1 MAPKTQL
8 TRRHAFASFRERV
21 DLLKIEPA
29 RSLAKRV
36 HDNVESLHFLATLEH
51 WQEVNVSGVFTD
63 FCSEV
68 ESLCQ
73 SLPQILHHQKEIFN
87 SLFNHILRSDEHAVQ
102 PLLELLAQFVHDMGE
117 DFMPYYEQTLRLLTA
132 VAMAADPNLQK
143 GKTSGKSS
151 RNTEPADEDD
161 KETAELLSEN
171 LDAEENTVSIN
182 FSVSVSSSLG
192 GKHAS
197 TVLESSFNS
206 LAFIFKYL
214 SRTLAQDLIP
224 TVSLLSPLLSV
235 TKQTH
240 VARFCAEALSFLL
253 RKLKASALKSLT
265 NYVFSSELLENDTY
279 HDALVVLFSEAMTN
293 TAGTFHSKAP
303 LVLSALVE
311 TALSSTFLAVSVACD
326 VLLAAVEHGSS
337 ASVDRFYIQITE
349 YLDTVLDSGEPK
361 TLTAVSQLL
370 TALSFADSGRKV
382 SNWGPLLSTTR
393 NLAKAISGISKDSA
407 AFDSFIALLVVVFRN
422 ASIKDL
428 TGAHKDLFE
437 AALISGR
444 FLALVESSLVTNE
457 EKFLAFGN
465 SYIQTYINKIQLDDT
480 SLQQLAY
487 FLARSNEQ
495 LKVSVTA
502 RIQSHVISQIEEGN
516 SDLSNLYWRLLLLS
530 HTGIDASKTTLFVS
544 LFKQMEKDSRLSHD
558 TAASIV
564 DLLAESLKD
573 QSQIEEAFSIIL
585 DHIEKF
591 RESSVF
597 VAALHKFI
605 TKHSITVPQGLI
617 VEIAANLSYP
627 EHDIREKSISLLI
640 SASGKSCSSILS
652 EIKTIEQV
660 PLTISNG
667 RDIESRIR
675 SLANNFQAIGN
686 PSDIEKVLVGN
697 FMVGLL
703 ANKFQPCWTAVY
715 ESLPKLGA
723 CYGELW
729 LLLFA
734 LVKLNYSAQDEPYE
748 DSSDQTFENEVAS
761 WNCRNTRLLA
771 FVYSVNTNHISKYA
785 NVESS
790 LLENAEN
797 SRSNNSQSYV
807 IRNRAIHALSVIPSV
822 AESHSEDIIPLVLG
836 KVDEN
841 TDDELWP
848 LKDRSELINLLTK
861 FNNLRRVAHSDRLHD
876 HMMRLLAHKHSQVQ
890 KMALEVFFNWRI
902 PAVNKYRDNLRN
914 LLDDTLF
921 RDELSKFTAADSTFE
936 EQDLPILM
944 PFVLR
949 ILFGKAQ
956 GSPKS
961 NSKSGKKFAAFSVLH
976 NFSDKD
982 IAAFLAIGTDRLAYQ
997 QYFASQKI
1005 GDGDSDTLRKASG
1018 YVSLLNEVYGV
1029 LGAKHSAALE
1039 TTIEPLLYVL
1049 ILAQHVIEQG
1059 PDKTARTVRI
1069 NGMRALS
1076 SLFGLLGSYS
1086 WEKYISTIY
1095 GAILQPRLRLFA
1107 EENLQ
1112 QPSAL
1117 LRIMTGWIEY
1127 PDLHQFLWVDDCAP
1141 ARAIV
1146 LLLHSEHLKEGV
1158 LLGVLEFCI
1167 AALSQKAVD
1176 DRFYAVLAILVDAL
1190 LITLPSIIT
1199 RTTSTETNSQA
1210 VAILLL
1216 ILDGGYVDENDTRG
1230 ALVGALASALEKPPT
1245 QLAAKDKASVLLAL
1259 SALVRDYDC
1268 SFDDI
1273 RELYETCAKAFRVH
1287 RDKNI
1292 RLTLVAVFESIGERF
1307 VEYEGIARLLADL
1320 NAYSER
1326 RMHEYDFERRL
1337 DAFRAINDTKFRDFT
1352 PTQWLP
1358 IVYCALHFI
1367 NDPDELAIRTNA
1379 GYTLCRFADGFLER
1393 PETEAE
1399 PYVAMLRDVVL
1410 PHIRTGL
1417 RRPNDAVRSE
1427 NIGVLEHLVAHGT
1440 YVPEFSSMKALLFDE
1455 EANFFRDICHIQLYR
1470 RQTALRMLAAARGLL
1485 SDSCIAHYLL
1495 PIVENYAVCRDE
1507 KHRNIATDA
1516 VQCVGALLTCVTW
1529 SQYRAVLR
1537 RYMSDV
1543 RGAKEDLRDRVN
1555 VVVAAGAALATARGK
1570 PSPFI
1575 GTGTST
1581 RDQKGD
1587 ADASDAD
1594 ADGADADGADADGAA
1609 VDDALAITVDDAG
1622 ALARDLPDKEALTQY
1637 ILRDV
1642 VPALSKV
1649 LNVRDDDT
1657 IVSRAPLAEALTSF
1671 VTCLDPETLEA
1682 TLPGL
1687 LTNTCQVM
1695 RSRSEGLRDAVRKT
1709 LGRIAR
1715 ILGARYVRFI
1725 VKELQGALLRGSQIH
1740 VLAFTVH
1747 LLLAAL
1753 SSTLGDGD
1761 LDDAASVLVDVI
1773 MEDTFGAA
1781 GQEKDAEGYTS
1792 KMKEVKHKKSYDTA
1806 EVLAAHILLSVFA
1819 VLVAPIKLL
1828 LRETLSHKT
1837 EHKLDELMR
1846 RYALGLHHNAGAGT
1860 PQMLVLCYELH
1871 QQASGPQMPKKAVS
1885 EKELHFLVQPN
1896 RRAQGPPVA
1905 HLQAAHALNTFSW
1918 DLMRTALARHLHL
1931 LTVANIEGFIPMIR
1945 TGLGC
1950 GNERVTV
1957 AALKV
1962 LNMVVRLPFSDA
1974 VDEDL
1979 QSFAATCV
1987 DFVHDSP
1994 TTTTDLCQAA
2004 LRFLATV
2011 MRHKAEV
2018 PVSDST
2024 VSYVLTRVQPDLDE
2038 PNRQGL
2044 AFGFLR
2050 AVVARH
2056 RMLPEVYD
2064 VMDVVARIMVV
2075 NHTRE
2080 IRDMARTVYFQF
2092 LMEYDQ
2098 GRGRL
2103 DKQFRFLVNNLG
2115 YATPDG
2121 RMSVM
2126 ELVHQLVAKA
2136 GADFL
2141 AKVATS
2147 FFVALAN
2154 VVVADDSAKCREM
2167 AVALV
2172 AAIFS
2177 AVGPKNTSLVAYTG
2191 AWLRLD
2197 NRMLRRC
2204 GCSVY
2209 KAYLSEFGVGQ
2220 DALLDAAAIQVVKNT
2235 LEASKN
2241 KESEDADVSWE
2252 DVYSVL
2258 SVFSAISSSLK
2269 DGVFAA
2275 TYELVWTAVVDAL
2288 LYPHAWVRLIAA
2300 RLVGLLLSHIDNLA
2314 FSVLDY
2320 EVQTIAYRL
2329 LHQLGAPSVSKELG
2343 DQVVRNLV
2351 AIVMR
2356 WEKLEVKYQKNES
2369 ETVQNGEEEAKNEP
2383 QYVFATDYVVAR
2395 ICTIMRQERHY
2406 RESFVSKLSSV
2417 KCAAMLVQVLS
2428 GERAH
2433 AAAEKLILALYNFT
2447 EIEPNGSQESEL
2459 LDNTRE
2465 CMLLIEAKLGVT
2477 EYTKVYQSVKKTVDE
2492 RRRDRRT
2499 KRVQMAITTPDVA
2512 AKRKLKKH
2520 ERGREKRKQDKD
2532 VNGFYRSKK
2541 QRFAKS

>member
-29 RSLAKRV
+29 RSLSKRV

-51 WQEVNVSGVFTD
+51 WREVNVSGVFTD
-63 FCSEV
+63 FCDEI

-73 SLPQILHHQKEIFN
+73 TLPQILHHQKEIFD
-87 SLFNHILRSDEHAVQ
+87 SLFKQILRSDEHAIQ

-117 DFMPYYEQTLRLLTA
+117 DFMPYYDQTLRLLTA

-143 GKTSGKSS
+143 EKGPSKVTKKE
-151 RNTEPADEDD
+151 NEETEEKDEKDD
-161 KETAELLSEN
+161 HVEEIPVSDEN
-171 LDAEENTVSIN
+171 IAFQTIKVT
-182 FSVSVSSSLG
+182 VSSSLG

-197 TVLESSFNS
+197 TVLESAFNC

-214 SRTLAQDLIP
+214 SRTLATDLIP
-224 TVSLLSPLLSV
+224 TMSLLSPLLSV

-240 VARFCAEALSFLL
+240 VARFCAEALSFLV
-253 RKLKASALKSLT
+253 RKLKAPALKSLT
-265 NYVFSSELLENDTY
+265 NYVFASDLLDNDTY
-279 HDALVVLFSEAMTN
+279 HDALVVLFSESMTN

-311 TALSSTFLAVSVACD
+311 TALESTFLAVSVACD
-326 VLLAAVEHGSS
+326 VLLAAVDHGSS
-337 ASVDRFYIQITE
+337 ASVDRFYVQVTE
-349 YLDTVLDSGEPK
+349 YLNRVLQNGEST
-361 TLTAVSQLL
+361 TLIAVSRLL
-370 TALSFADSGRKV
+370 TALFFADSGKKV
-382 SNWGPLLSTTR
+382 SSWAPLLSTTR
-393 NLAKAISGISKDSA
+393 KLANQMAGLSQDSD
-407 AFDSFIALLVVVFRN
+407 AFDSFITLLVVVFRN
-422 ASIKDL
+422 APIKDL
-428 TGAHKDLFE
+428 TGAHKELFE
-437 AALISGR
+437 AALVSGR

-457 EKFLAFGN
+457 EKFLAFG
-465 SYIQTYINKIQLDDT
+465 SSFIQGYVNKIPLDDS

-487 FLARSNEQ
+487 FLARSNDE

-502 RIQSHVISQIEEGN
+502 RIQTHVISQIEGGTTE
-516 SDLSNLYWRLLLLS
+516 LSSLYWRLLLLS
-530 HTGIDASKTTLFVS
+530 HTGIDASKTGLFIS
-544 LFKQMEKDSRLSHD
+544 LFKDMEKDSRLAHD
-558 TAASIV
+558 IAAGIIG
-564 DLLAESLKD
+564 LLAESLKD
-573 QSQIEEAFSIIL
+573 ESQIKESFCIIQ
-585 DHIEKF
+585 ENFGKF

-597 VAALHKFI
+597 VAASHKFI
-605 TKHSITVPQGLI
+605 TKHSISVPQSLL
-617 VEIAANLSYP
+617 VELAANLSYP

-640 SASGKSCSSILS
+640 AASGKHSSSILS
-652 EIKTIEQV
+652 EIKVIEQV

-675 SLANNFQAIGN
+675 TLANNFQALSE

-723 CYGELW
+723 CHGELW

-734 LVKLNYSAQDEPYE
+734 LVKMNYTAQVEPYR
-748 DSSDQTFENEVAS
+748 DSSDAAFEKEISS
-761 WNCRNTRLLA
+761 WNCRNIRLLG
-771 FVYSVNTNHISKYA
+771 FVYSVITNHLSKYA
-785 NVESS
+785 NIESS
-790 LLENAEN
+790 LFENAEN

-841 TDDELWP
+841 TEDELWP
-848 LKDRSELINLLTK
+848 LKDRTELINLLTK
-861 FNNLRRVAHSDRLHD
+861 FNHLKKVAHSDRLYEHV
-876 HMMRLLAHKHSQVQ
+876 MRLLAHKHSQVQ
-890 KMALEVFFNWRI
+890 KMAIEVLFNWRI

-914 LLDDTLF
+914 LLDDAIF

-936 EQDLPILM
+936 EQDLPLLM

-961 NSKSGKKFAAFSVLH
+961 NSKNGKKFAAFSVLH
-976 NFSDKD
+976 NFSDDD
-982 IAAFLAIGTDRLAYQ
+982 IAAFLAIGTDKLAYQ
-997 QYFASQKI
+997 QYFLTQEI
-1005 GDGDSDTLRKASG
+1005 GYGDSDTLRKANG
-1018 YVSLLNEVYGV
+1018 YVSLLNEIYGV

-1049 ILAQHVIEQG
+1049 ILAQNVIGQG
-1059 PDKTARTVRI
+1059 PDKTARIVRT

-1086 WEKYISTIY
+1086 WDKYISTIY
-1095 GAILQPRLRLFA
+1095 EAILHPRLRLFA

-1127 PDLHQFLWVDDCAP
+1127 PNLHQFLWVDDCAP

-1146 LLLHSEHLKEGV
+1146 LLLHSEHLKESV
-1158 LLGVLEFCI
+1158 LLGVLEFCM
-1167 AALSQKAVD
+1167 AALSERAVD

-1190 LITLPSIIT
+1190 LTTLPSIIS
-1199 RTTSTETNSQA
+1199 RTTSIEANSQA

-1230 ALVGALASALEKPPT
+1230 SLVGALSSALEKPPT
-1245 QLAAKDKASVLLAL
+1245 QLSAKDKASVLLAL

-1292 RLTLVAVFESIGERF
+1292 RQTLVGVFTSIGDRF
-1307 VEYEGIARLLADL
+1307 IEYDGIARLLADL
-1320 NAYSER
+1320 NSYSEK

-1337 DAFRAINDTKFRDFT
+1337 DAFRAINDTQFREFT

-1358 IVYCALHFI
+1358 VIYCALHFI
-1367 NDPDELAIRTNA
+1367 NDPEELAIRTNA

-1393 PETEAE
+1393 LETEAT
-1399 PYVAMLRDVVL
+1399 PYVEMLREVVL

-1417 RRPNDAVRSE
+1417 RRPNDAVRTE
-1427 NIGVLEHLVAHGT
+1427 NVGVLEHLVAHGA
-1440 YVPEFSSMKALLFDE
+1440 YVPEFASMKALLFDE
-1455 EANFFRDICHIQLYR
+1455 EANFFRDICHIQLHR
-1470 RQTALRMLAAARGLL
+1470 RQTALRMLATARGLL

-1507 KHRNIATDA
+1507 KLRNIATDA

-1529 SQYRAVLR
+1529 SQYKAVLR

-1555 VVVAAGAALATARGK
+1555 VVVAAGSALAAAGGK

-1575 GTGTST
+1575 GTGLVTHVQT
-1581 RDQKGD
+1581 EGD
-1587 ADASDAD
+1587 ADGTESDAD
-1594 ADGADADGADADGAA
+1594 SKGESGADANAPANGADALHADAPDAA
-1609 VDDALAITVDDAG
+1609 TG
-1622 ALARDLPDKEALTQY
+1622 TLARDLPDKELLTQY
-1637 ILRDV
+1637 ILRDI

-1657 IVSRAPLAEALTSF
+1657 IVARAPLAEALTSF
-1671 VTCLDPETLEA
+1671 VTCLSPDTLEA

-1725 VKELQGALLRGSQIH
+1725 VRELQGALLRGSQIH

-1761 LDDAASVLVDVI
+1761 LDDAAPVLVDVI

-1806 EVLAAHILLSVFA
+1806 EVLAAHILLSVFS
-1819 VLVAPIKLL
+1819 VLVAPIRLL

-1871 QQASGPQMPKKAVS
+1871 QQAAGPEMPKKAIS
-1885 EKELHFLVQPN
+1885 EKELHFLVQTQ
-1896 RRAQGPPVA
+1896 RKTHGPPVA
-1905 HLQAAHALNTFSW
+1905 HLQAAHALHTLSW
-1918 DLMRTALARHLHL
+1918 DLMRTALARHPHL
-1931 LTVANIEGFIPMIR
+1931 VTVANIEGFLPEIR
-1945 TGLGC
+1945 AALGC

-1974 VDEDL
+1974 VDQDL

-1987 DFVHDSP
+1987 DFVQDSP

-2018 PVSDST
+2018 PVSDAT

-2136 GADFL
+2136 GAEFL

-2154 VVVADDSAKCREM
+2154 VAVADESAKCREM
-2167 AVALV
+2167 AVALI
-2172 AAIFS
+2172 ATIFA
-2177 AVGPKNTSLVAYTG
+2177 AVGPKNDALVAYTG
-2191 AWLRLD
+2191 AWMRLQ
-2197 NRMLRRC
+2197 NRMLHRC

-2209 KAYLSEFGVGQ
+2209 KAYLGEFGVGK
-2220 DALLDAAAIQVVKNT
+2220 DPLLDAAAVDVVTKT
-2235 LEASKN
+2235 LQASKD
-2241 KESEDADVSWE
+2241 KESDDSDVSWE

-2275 TYELVWTAVVDAL
+2275 AYEPVWSAIVDAL
-2288 LYPHAWVRLIAA
+2288 LYPHAWVRLIGA
-2300 RLVGLLLSHIDNLA
+2300 RLVGLLLSHIGNLG
-2314 FSVLDY
+2314 FEVLEY
-2320 EVQTIAYRL
+2320 ELQTIAYRL
-2329 LHQLGAPSVSKELG
+2329 LHQLGAPSVSKDLG
-2343 DQVVRNLV
+2343 DQIVRNLV
-2351 AIVMR
+2351 TIVMR
-2356 WEKLEVKYQKNES
+2356 WEKHEVKYQRSDKNEQD
-2369 ETVQNGEEEAKNEP
+2369 ENEP

-2395 ICTIMRQERHY
+2395 ICTVMRQERHY
-2406 RESFVSKLSSV
+2406 RESFNSKLSSV

-2433 AAAEKLILALYNFT
+2433 AAAEKLLLALYNFT

-2465 CMLLIEAKLGVT
+2465 CMMLIEAKLGVS
-2477 EYTKVYQSVKKTVDE
+2477 EYTKVYQNVKRIVDE

-2499 KRVQMAITTPDVA
+2499 KRVQMAITAPDVA

-2532 VNGFYRSKK
+2532 ANGFYRSKK